1 MLAVVDGVYESVF
14 EFVITAEKFWFDEV
28 NHGKVLVE
36 VVLEGCRSGR
46 LLNSVL
52 LFFTIEDQCKKCV
65 FCKHISHLMVPLQ
78 CDTPD
83 SVLVSLKFWKQQTR
97 RV

>member
-1 MLAVVDGVYESVF
+1 MLTVVDGVDESVF

-52 LFFTIEDQCKKCV
+52 LFFYNRG
-65 FCKHISHLMVPLQ
+65 
-78 CDTPD
+78 
-83 SVLVSLKFWKQQTR
+83 SV
-97 RV
+97 